1 MRRGGLA
8 GVLVAFAASA
18 GTFAASA
25 SATSPDASLQRSC
38 TALLGA
44 VQRVVLHASTTH
56 VATITGHFE
65 AMTPGNLTGVISF
78 DRTGT
83 TISVAAD
90 PSTASQGCA
99 AGSTGPG
106 VPRAGA
112 APGSSRPCTGSS
124 RRPVTTPSRSSS
136 TRRARR
142 CWLGSARRTVPT
154 ASVTRTGSGHRRWRS
169 AWRCPTPRR
178 PAKTRHRAPRRPAA
192 APRTRSR
199 PCGRSTGGARPTR
212 CRRCRGAPT
221 ARRRRSGA
229 GTRRR

>member
-1 MRRGGLA
+1 MRRGRLA
-8 GVLVAFAASA
+8 AVLVAFAASA

-25 SATSPDASLQRSC
+25 SATSPDAGLQRSC

-65 AMTPGNLTGVISF
+65 AITPGRLTGVISF

-106 VPRAGA
+106 VPKSRGRSRIVSTLHRKFATAGRHTLTFQLNKTGQAMLTRVGAGDRAY
-112 APGSSRPCTGSS
+112 R
-124 RRPVTTPSRSSS
+124 
-136 TRRARR
+136 
-142 CWLGSARRTVPT
+142 
-154 ASVTRTGSGHRRWRS
+154 
-169 AWRCPTPRR
+169 
-178 PAKTRHRAPRRPAA
+178 KRHPHGFRAPSMAFGVSLSYAA
-192 APRTRSR
+192 A
-199 PCGRSTGGARPTR
+199 G
-212 CRRCRGAPT
+212 
-221 ARRRRSGA
+221 
-229 GTRRR
+229 